1 MQLPKSQR
9 FPGRG
14 HRVGL
19 VKLLD
24 VVTASGTPA
33 ELCPTV
39 RAREGILHVHAEV
52 LLEQRPRFEHLRA
65 EGARERVGR
74 VVARRRR
81 GERRPG
87 RRTGADPLPGSR
99 YDAPHGT
106 MVVRRRLSP
115 CALCNR
121 QENDTVSDNTAVACR
136 GGGEIT
142 AHARVRRCANSYFVL
157 KTTSETLFCKHL
169 EAGFGSQSNELIQK
183 DTGDIQRKKNRAA
196 MWTFGYRLYKPIE
209 KKKSVKCKIWKKNQ
223 VICMCENNQITTN
236 NVYTF
241 CWVLC

>member
-106 MVVRRRLSP
+106 VVVRRRLSP
-115 CALCNR
+115 CALFGGWVRHRLASPPTAPGTAAAAPGLCPTPTLQAR
-121 QENDTVSDNTAVACR
+121 PMVLLLDTSITPFRRAPGRPTTVS
-136 GGGEIT
+136 G
-142 AHARVRRCANSYFVL
+142 RRRNV
-157 KTTSETLFCKHL
+157 
-169 EAGFGSQSNELIQK
+169 
-183 DTGDIQRKKNRAA
+183 DGDSAPRRR
-196 MWTFGYRLYKPIE
+196 F
-209 KKKSVKCKIWKKNQ
+209 
-223 VICMCENNQITTN
+223 
-236 NVYTF
+236 
-241 CWVLC
+241 